1 MIRIVRYDSSMAM
14 RWDEFVKNSSNG
26 TFLHLR
32 GYMDYHSD
40 RFTDCSLMAFND
52 KNRLVAMLPA
62 NLSGSI
68 LYSHQGLT
76 YGGWIVGRRHFASSV
91 MLEVWETAVEWMRCN
106 GVSELIYKT
115 IPHIYHRYPS
125 EDDLYALFRLGA
137 QVEAC
142 QVSSAVPLSAT
153 WLANENARRQIKIGC
168 NNNLVVSRS
177 DDYASFMSMLSQ
189 RLEEKYDT
197 KPVHTL
203 AEIRLLAERFPEN
216 ITLFMATTASGE
228 PLAGTVVYKTDT
240 VAHTQYIASTERGR
254 NLGAFSAIVA
264 YLLENECEDR
274 DWLDF
279 GVSCEQ
285 GGLVLNEG
293 LNRQK
298 YGLGGRPIVYTAYRL
313 KIS

>member
-40 RFTDCSLMAFND
+40 RFTDCSLLAFDD
-52 KNRLVAMLPA
+52 KQRLVVMLPA

-91 MLEVWETAVEWMRCN
+91 MLEVWEAAVEWMRCN

-142 QVSSAVPLSAT
+142 QVSSAIALRTP
-153 WLANENARRQIKIGC
+153 WLPNESTKQQIKAAINSGV
-168 NNNLVVSRS
+168 VVSKS
-177 DDYASFMSMLSQ
+177 NDYTLFMEMLSR
-189 RLEEKYDT
+189 RLDERYSVT
-197 KPVHTL
+197 PVHSLT
-203 AEIRLLAERFPEN
+203 EIQLLAERFPEN
-216 ITLFMATTASGE
+216 INLYMAYSSNGN
-228 PLAGTVVYKTDT
+228 PLAGTIVYKTDT
-240 VAHTQYIASTERGR
+240 VVHTQYIATTELGR
-254 NLGAFSAIVA
+254 SNNVFSAIVA
-264 YLLENECEDR
+264 YLLENECEGR

-293 LNRQK
+293 LSRQK